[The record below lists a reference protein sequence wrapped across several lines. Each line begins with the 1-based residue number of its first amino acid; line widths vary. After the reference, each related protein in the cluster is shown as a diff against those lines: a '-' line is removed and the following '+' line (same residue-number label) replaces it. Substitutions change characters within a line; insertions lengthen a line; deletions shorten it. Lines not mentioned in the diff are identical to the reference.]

1 MTLLKDIIAENWTVR
16 KSSGRGQHWVN
27 YDNKPW
33 RLQVTVTVGDEGPSI
48 ETWLAKIPNPSGK
61 YIFDLKGIS
70 KSDVDKITKAVIK
83 QEDPTRIGKQVANKY
98 RRYAT

>member
-1 MTLLKDIIAENWTVR
+1 MVNQLKLF
-16 KSSGRGQHWVN
+16 K
-27 YDNKPW
+27 
-33 RLQVTVTVGDEGPSI
+33 
-48 ETWLAKIPNPSGK
+48 
-61 YIFDLKGIS
+61 